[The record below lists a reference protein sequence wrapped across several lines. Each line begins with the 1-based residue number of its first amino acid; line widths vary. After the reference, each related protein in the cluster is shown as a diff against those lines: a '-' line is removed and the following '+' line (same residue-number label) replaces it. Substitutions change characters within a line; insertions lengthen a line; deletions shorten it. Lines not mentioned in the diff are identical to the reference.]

1 MPIVTTRSKAKVVN
15 VLFIHSFPLNQNVFH
30 LLLFNKIQ
38 TTGKLPH
45 DKGFSPYKIY
55 NIQTL

>member
-1 MPIVTTRSKAKVVN
+1 MYSIYY
-15 VLFIHSFPLNQNVFH
+15 
-30 LLLFNKIQ
+30 FNKIQ